1 MIESLKA
8 RFFILTCSAVLA
20 LIYFIPNLP
29 SFQNIE
35 WWPSKNKLVYGLDIQ
50 GGLHLVLSADV
61 DQILQEKLKQINSE
75 IQKGLMKKNI
85 EIESFQVSS
94 KKPFFL
100 FLQLQKSSDAEIFQS
115 WLKSS
120 TLAKDIQLLEK
131 KDKQV
136 KLAFYKTRVAE
147 IKEQA
152 IKQSIEVI
160 RNRIDE
166 FGVSE
171 PLINAQGEDRI
182 LVQLPGIE
190 DSKRAKDLI
199 QRTARLDLAI
209 VNEDFPPAKLL
220 PLIEE
225 AEKQGAYSLEESHIT
240 YREYVKRLNTDL
252 KGKLPENSR
261 LVFEK
266 DSNALTIKAGK
277 IPYLVDMNQSIQ
289 GGLLEDASVS
299 FDQKFNKPQV
309 SFRFQPT
316 GRKHFADLTGK
327 SIGKRLAVILDNIV
341 KSAPTV
347 ESRIP
352 DQGQISLG
360 SGDHESLLA
369 EAQMIATTLRAGAL
383 PADLHQLEEKTVG
396 PTLGKDS
403 IDKGKKA
410 GVIGLILIML
420 FMLFYYKSLG
430 VIANISLATNIF
442 CLLAIMSSLSAVLT
456 LPGVAGIILTI
467 GMAVDANVIIFER
480 IKEELRKGASLKLAV
495 RDGFGNAFS
504 AILDANITTAIVCF
518 ILIYFGTGPVRGF
531 AVTLFCGILS
541 SLWTAVFLSRTIMDF
556 LILRFNWKQL

>member
-8 RFFILTCSAVLA
+8 RFLILGLSAFLA
-20 LIYFIPNLP
+20 LLYFTPNLS
-29 SFQNIE
+29 SFQNIS
-35 WWPSKNKLVYGLDIQ
+35 WWPSKNKLIYGLDIQ

-61 DQILQEKLKQINSE
+61 DQILQEKLKQLSLE
-75 IQKGLMKKNI
+75 IQKELKKKNI
-85 EIESFQVSS
+85 EIEKLEIRA
-94 KKPFFL
+94 KKPYFL
-100 FLQLQKSSDAEIFQS
+100 FLKLQKSSDVKIFQS
-115 WLKSS
+115 WLEDSS
-120 TLAKDIQLLEK
+120 ISRDLQLLEEK
-131 KDKQV
+131 NQQIKM
-136 KLAFYKTRVAE
+136 AFYKTRIIE

-152 IKQSIEVI
+152 IEQSIEVI

-171 PLINAQGEDRI
+171 PLISAQGEDRI

-190 DSKRAKDLI
+190 DSKKAKDLI

-209 VNEDFPPAKLL
+209 VNEDFPPPKLL

-225 AEKQGAYSLEESHIT
+225 VEEKGAYSLEESDLT
-240 YREYVKRLNTDL
+240 YREYVKRLNADL
-252 KGKLPENSR
+252 KEKLPGDSL

-266 DSNALTIKAGK
+266 DPTALTIKAGK
-277 IPYLVDMNQSIQ
+277 IPYLVDKNRSIQ

-299 FDQKFNKPQV
+299 FDSQFNRPQV
-309 SFRFQPT
+309 SFKFQPA
-316 GRKHFADLTGK
+316 GRKKFGDLTGQN
-327 SIGKRLAVILDNIV
+327 IGKRLAVILDNIV
-341 KSAPTV
+341 KSAPVV

-360 SGDHESLLA
+360 SGNYDVLLE
-369 EAQMIATTLRAGAL
+369 EANMIATTLRAGAL
-383 PADLHQLEEKTVG
+383 PADLRQLEEKTVG
-396 PTLGKDS
+396 PTLGRDS
-403 IDKGKKA
+403 IEKGKTA
-410 GVIGLILIML
+410 GLIALVLIML

-430 VIANISLATNIF
+430 VIANISLAANIF

-480 IKEELRKGASLKLAV
+480 IKEELRKGANLKLAV

-518 ILIYFGTGPVRGF
+518 VLIYFGTGPVRGF

-556 LILRFNWKQL
+556 LILRLNWKKL